1 MATKNPAEQNLDGN
15 AADGL
20 KLSDSEIASARKEG
34 AKEDVKEAA
43 KDTHR
48 ALTDGNLPGEPPARQ
63 FLGHEESQP
72 WAHHLD
78 LGVYAFENLIAVKP
92 GKEDRNKGEQSIPD
106 EKVYGLLALERNGQ
120 NRTPYVKAMMKRLK
134 LKADELPGGGPSYT
148 NDVTNITDL

>member
-1 MATKNPAEQNLDGN
+1 MATKNPAEQNLDSN
-15 AADGL
+15 APDGI
-20 KLSDSEIASARKEG
+20 KLSDAELAAARKDG
-34 AKEDVKEAA
+34 AKEDVKDAA

-48 ALTDGNLPGEPPARQ
+48 ALTDGNLPGDPPKHP
-63 FLGHEESQP
+63 FHGHEESQQ
-72 WAHHLD
+72 WAHNLD
-78 LGVYAFENLIAVKP
+78 LGVEAFEDLIAVNP

-106 EKVYGLLALERNGQ
+106 EKVYGLLALERNGK